1 MTLYNQ
7 PNAFGITGISQCPIY
22 DPGCGSRDDWFGLS
36 SEWPVFG
43 DMSHIA
49 ELAALDLRSRGKR
62 RSLRNDKDRENV
74 LSKDRLAR
82 GWFRRSERDRN

>member
-1 MTLYNQ
+1 MTLYSQ

-36 SEWPVFG
+36 SESPVVT

-49 ELAALDLRSRGKR
+49 ELAALDLRSRGKTR
-62 RSLRNDKDRENV
+62 NLRNAEDREKV
-74 LSKDRLAR
+74 LSKDRRGR
-82 GWFRRSERDRN
+82 GWFDPSERDRN

>member
-22 DPGCGSRDDWFGLS
+22 DPGCGSREDWFGLS
-36 SEWPVFG
+36 SESPVCA
-43 DMSHIA
+43 DMSRIA

-62 RSLRNDKDRENV
+62 RNLRKDDDRETV
-74 LSKDRLAR
+74 LSKGRLAQ
-82 GWFRRSERDRN
+82 GWFHRSERDRN